1 MCVLISATGQR
12 FRVPV
17 RVAERSRL
25 VREMTSEAAAAAI
38 AAKAADKGGEV
49 ADAAD
54 ADAAAVAAG
63 AAAAAGGAADAAAAA
78 AAPEPEIPLEAIPA
92 ATLARVLEFMTRL
105 AAEHGAGAAP
115 LPPLARPLHAGPL
128 TASGCPPWAAA
139 LVEPLDRAQLFA
151 LVRAADMMDVRE
163 LLDVACAR
171 VAEHELRGKTTA
183 QLREAHGVVGDLAP
197 EEEAALEAE
206 TRFCTS
212 DE

>member
-1 MCVLISATGQR
+1 MVS
-12 FRVPV
+12 
-17 RVAERSRL
+17 
-25 VREMTSEAAAAAI
+25 
-38 AAKAADKGGEV
+38 
-49 ADAAD
+49 
-54 ADAAAVAAG
+54 
-63 AAAAAGGAADAAAAA
+63 
-78 AAPEPEIPLEAIPA
+78 
-92 ATLARVLEFMTRL
+92 
-105 AAEHGAGAAP
+105 
-115 LPPLARPLHAGPL
+115 AGPL